1 LAEEADKDQKSEA
14 PTERRRTQ
22 AREDGDLLTSRELAT
37 ALLGLAGAIWLLAFG
52 PVLAASARL
61 AAADAFRLD
70 RAAIDLFE
78 PVAALYG
85 LLLAVAWPLAA
96 LGGLTLLATV
106 LGRAAVGGL
115 VLAPKLLAP
124 RPDRLD
130 PVKGLGRMFGR
141 RGFMELL
148 KALAKAMLILG
159 VGAVLLWRDLPLLLG
174 LGRLPVEAALPALL
188 RAAVDLFL
196 ILSVGLS
203 VIAAG
208 DLPVQFLEWLQ
219 RLRMTRTEIREEMK
233 QSEGSP
239 EVRAALRRAQHR
251 LLKEA
256 NRRAVA
262 EASVVLTNPAHFAVA
277 LRYRPGADA
286 APVVVAR
293 GRGPVAAAIRS
304 LAAEHGV
311 MTLSY
316 PEVARALYFTGRVGQ
331 MIRADLYVAV
341 ATILAFVLRVNEGRP
356 ADLPDVEVPDAAR
369 FDADGR
375 KMG

>member
-1 LAEEADKDQKSEA
+1 MAEEADKDQKSEA